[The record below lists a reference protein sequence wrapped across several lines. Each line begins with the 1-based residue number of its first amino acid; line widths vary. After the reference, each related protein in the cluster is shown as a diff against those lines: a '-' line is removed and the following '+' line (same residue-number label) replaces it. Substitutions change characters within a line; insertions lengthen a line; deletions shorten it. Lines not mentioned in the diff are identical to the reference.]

1 MGRQHMLD
9 DDEEADDYNGATES
23 EVIESLQEE
32 VAERDEQI
40 RWLRKNVGT
49 LRRWIALHDCGDLS
63 AKAAFEQIGIDIDR
77 IAGPV
82 SSANERP

>member
-1 MGRQHMLD
+1 MGKQHMR
-9 DDEEADDYNGATES
+9 DEESDDYNGATEA

-40 RWLRKNVGT
+40 KWLRKNVGSM
-49 LRRWIALHDCGDLS
+49 RRWIALASCGDLS

-77 IAGPV
+77 IAEPPAQGK
-82 SSANERP
+82 